1 MEKEVEIY
9 NMWFEKGEDHT
20 QANILNAIKMG
31 IDSSASNN
39 GNTLVSGALTPDCTA
54 WLIPDNN
61 RVGSILS
68 AALRL
73 LSQEQMIVL
82 RDCLIERT
90 PKAMTD

>member
-1 MEKEVEIY
+1 MTKSQLIEVLKKYHKGEIY
-9 NMWFEKGEDHT
+9 IHQVLTAVE
-20 QANILNAIKMG
+20 AY
-31 IDSSASNN
+31 SSASN
-39 GNTLVSGALTPDCTA
+39 GAKPPVSGALPPDCTA